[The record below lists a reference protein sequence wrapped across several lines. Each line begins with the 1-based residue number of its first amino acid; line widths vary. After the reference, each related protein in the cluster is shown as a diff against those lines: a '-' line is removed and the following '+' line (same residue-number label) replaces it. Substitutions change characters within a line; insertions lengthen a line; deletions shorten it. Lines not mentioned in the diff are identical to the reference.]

1 MKKALISPNELIY
14 DTNGNLLGERIA
26 EVSQNSFPVAPP
38 LYWIDCADEVNSS
51 TYYFDMYT
59 ELPELIPVAIEV
71 D

>member
-1 MKKALISPNELIY
+1 VKKALISPNELIY

-51 TYYFDMYT
+51 TYYFDTYT

>member
-1 MKKALISPNELIY
+1 VKKALISPNELIY

>member
-51 TYYFDMYT
+51 TYYFDTYT